1 MKQDNKNKLAS
12 YLQAGRT
19 VGPSTALRKINIG
32 FFLNIDVSAESR
44 SRMDWKSPEPAKKRT
59 GSAALFKSCCRC
71 TLNLFSS
78 FGISNILILSVSP
91 QSL

>member
-1 MKQDNKNKLAS
+1 MVGIIFCVVNILSCLFREVMKVKQDNKNKLAS

-59 GSAALFKSCCRC
+59 GSAAL
-71 TLNLFSS
+71 
-78 FGISNILILSVSP
+78 LSLHS
-91 QSL
+91 